1 MALETL
7 PDLDVELLDGHHVL
21 LLSGC
26 LQVAVLRRELDHLS
40 LYHFARVMVLKM
52 SDQDAIKAILFLFL
66 LCMLGLS

>member
-26 LQVAVLRRELDHLS
+26 LQVAVLQRELDHLS
-40 LYHFARVMVLKM
+40 LFATFC
-52 SDQDAIKAILFLFL
+52 SND
-66 LCMLGLS
+66 GLR